1 MMPAI
6 EKMLEEVQGFVPH
19 PVLLVSPEE
28 AEAQSSIPE
37 VWIQMLRR
45 QSEGIKSWM
54 EPWKDFQNLLP
65 GVYDFL
71 QHKVHGVCVLL
82 EEGKPPS
89 LLYVFSSGETD
100 YYFYRGGPAVG
111 NKAPDD
117 TRDIWR
123 RLPSTLQ
130 AFYSKVHNGWTSLSA
145 DSMGPLPVEDIELL
159 SDWTGDM
166 EPDELSRLP
175 FRIDDV
181 VIVFGNGGGDSLC
194 LDLGLGAAAEDH
206 ALVYWHEDPFEPN
219 LDQNFWAL
227 MDGWICGQ
235 LEDVNLAEQ

>member
-1 MMPAI
+1 MPSI

-28 AEAQSSIPE
+28 TEAQSSIPE
-37 VWIQMLRR
+37 AWIHMLRR

-89 LLYVFSSGETD
+89 LLYFYGRETD
-100 YYFYRGGPAVG
+100 CYFYQGGPALG
-111 NKAPDD
+111 NKAPDN

-123 RLPSTLQ
+123 RLPARLQ
-130 AFYSKVHNGWTSLSA
+130 EFYSKVHNGWTTLS
-145 DSMGPLPVEDIELL
+145 SMGPLPVEEIEFL
-159 SDWTGDM
+159 SDHDWGD
-166 EPDELSRLP
+166 DETEELNAQLP
-175 FRIDDV
+175 FRLENV
-181 VIVFGNGGGDSLC
+181 AMVFGNGGGDSLC
-194 LDLGLGAAAEDH
+194 LDLSLDQEAIEAH
-206 ALVYWHEDPFEPN
+206 AIDWWHEDTLEPD
-219 LDQNFWAL
+219 LDENFWAR
-227 MDGWICGQ
+227 MDEWICAQ
-235 LEDVNLAEQ
+235 LEDVDLAE